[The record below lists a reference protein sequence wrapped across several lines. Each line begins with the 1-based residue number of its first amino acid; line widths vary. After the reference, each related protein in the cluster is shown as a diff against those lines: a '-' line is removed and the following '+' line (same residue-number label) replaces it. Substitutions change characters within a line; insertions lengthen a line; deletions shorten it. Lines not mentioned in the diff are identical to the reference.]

1 MLIKKRTEMNT
12 VKYYA
17 ELSLTPIVFTLYLL
31 QNLRAAVIDAWL
43 DTRTAVRDTHRKY
56 GR

>member
-1 MLIKKRTEMNT
+1 MNT

-17 ELSLTPIVFTLYLL
+17 ELSLAPIVFALYLIK
-31 QNLRAAVIDAWL
+31 NL
-43 DTRTAVRDTHRKY
+43 RTAVVDAYCDTRSAVRETHRKY

>member
-1 MLIKKRTEMNT
+1 MNT

-17 ELSLTPIVFTLYLL
+17 ELSLAPVVFALYLIK
-31 QNLRAAVIDAWL
+31 NIREAVADAWV
-43 DTRTAVRDTHRKY
+43 DTRWAVRDTHRKY

>member
-1 MLIKKRTEMNT
+1 MNT

-17 ELSLTPIVFTLYLL
+17 ELSLAPVVFALYLIK
-31 QNLRAAVIDAWL
+31 NLREAVADAWY
-43 DTRTAVRDTHRKY
+43 DTCWAVRDTHRKY

>member
-1 MLIKKRTEMNT
+1 MNT

-17 ELSLTPIVFTLYLL
+17 ELSLAPVVFALYLIK
-31 QNLRAAVIDAWL
+31 NLREAFADAWR
-43 DTRTAVRDTHRKY
+43 DTRRAVRETHYKY